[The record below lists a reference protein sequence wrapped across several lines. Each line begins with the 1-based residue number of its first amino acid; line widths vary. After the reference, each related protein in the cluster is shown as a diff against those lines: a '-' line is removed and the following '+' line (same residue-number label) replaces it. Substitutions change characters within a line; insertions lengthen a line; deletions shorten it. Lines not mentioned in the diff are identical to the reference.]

1 MNFIFDN
8 IYMQD
13 FKIVFI
19 FLFIGFFISIEF
31 FIYFFNKLPFNGNLI
46 ASHLTLYYP
55 LTPSL
60 VSVSIRFMGL
70 LLLIIYTFFFFKLS
84 FSIFFSFIFFKFLKI
99 FFFISLIAFFKHSYD
114 SMSHLEEESLFQIS
128 TTKHN
133 D

>member
-19 FLFIGFFISIEF
+19 FLCIGFFISIEF

-70 LLLIIYTFFFFKLS
+70 LLLIIYTFFFLNYLFLY
-84 FSIFFSFIFFKFLKI
+84 FLVLFFLNF
-99 FFFISLIAFFKHSYD
+99 
-114 SMSHLEEESLFQIS
+114 
-128 TTKHN
+128 
-133 D
+133 

>member
-8 IYMQD
+8 IYIQD

-19 FLFIGFFISIEF
+19 SLCI
-31 FIYFFNKLPFNGNLI
+31 IYFFFIEVYVYFFGNFSFNKNLI

-55 LTPSL
+55 LVPSL

-70 LLLIIYTFFFFKLS
+70 LLLIIYTFFFFKLF
-84 FSIFFSFIFFKFLKI
+84 FSIFFSLIFFKIFKV
-99 FFFISLIAFFKHSYD
+99 FFFVSLVAFLKHSYD
-114 SMSHLEEESLFQIS
+114 SMSHLEEEPLFQLS
-128 TTKHN
+128 TYKEN